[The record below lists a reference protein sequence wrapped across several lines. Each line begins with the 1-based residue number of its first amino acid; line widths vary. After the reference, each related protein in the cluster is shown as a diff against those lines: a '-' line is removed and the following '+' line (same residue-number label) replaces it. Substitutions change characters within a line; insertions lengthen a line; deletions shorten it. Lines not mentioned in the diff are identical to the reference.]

1 MVPDVVTVAP
11 QATVREVAALLV
23 KHRVSAVPVVDP
35 SGRIVGIVSEGDLMW
50 RAETGAE
57 RRRSWWLQ
65 AFSGNNLAAEDF
77 RKANARRVS
86 DLMTTN
92 VVTAAPD
99 TPLGEIAALLEKH
112 HIKRVPIV
120 AGDRLVGIVSRA
132 NLVQALATTLPSVP
146 RAADDKAIR
155 DAMLAL
161 LKREDWAPSQ
171 INVIVTDGKVELWG
185 IVGSEAVRDA
195 LRVAAE
201 ATPGVKEVDNYV
213 SVMPT
218 TGGI

>member
-1 MVPDVVTVAP
+1 
-11 QATVREVAALLV
+11 
-23 KHRVSAVPVVDP
+23 
-35 SGRIVGIVSEGDLMW
+35 
-50 RAETGAE
+50 
-57 RRRSWWLQ
+57 
-65 AFSGNNLAAEDF
+65 
-77 RKANARRVS
+77 
-86 DLMTTN
+86 MTTN

-171 INVIVTDGKVELWG
+171 MNVIVTDGKVELWG

-213 SVMPT
+213 SVLPT